1 MNSYRRKGFWAVTL
15 AIALAIAL
23 ATGPGADTAIE
34 PLAGTNLALGKTA
47 TFSLEPNYR
56 RCAGGDETDLFDGV
70 FWQPGATG
78 FWTDKGTVGW
88 KFGHLGVLIAVDLGD
103 VYAIDTIGFDTVSG
117 ASQVTFPAALL
128 VYVSDDGETWRYA
141 ADLIDE
147 VIPQDQ
153 YVRHRFVV
161 RGLQTRGRHVA
172 VYLAKGG
179 FYGFVD
185 EIEVMEGA
193 GEPSAVSFQGAG
205 IARSEIESD
214 ALERAEG
221 AVQKNID
228 LYFLQA
234 ARAQVAS
241 VEGGDTA
248 TVLRQ
253 LEALEKRVFDDG
265 NNAEMDYSGGLPYT
279 EVGRRICAAMGAYF
293 SSGDGRA
300 ALLWQPTGSM
310 WSHRTSPFARPAEAV
325 APDLHADMM
334 IGEYEP
340 VAFNVSNNTAEPMA
354 IQVEVDEMRGADG
367 DLWPEAQIARYIATH
382 VVGSGF
388 LFFDD
393 ALPPLGDGGATIPPG
408 MTRQVW
414 LVLHARGVAPQQYEG
429 RVVVAVGDATFELPL
444 SATVYPVEM
453 PADPRYTAQSWGYFT
468 WTPSKGYEQQ
478 AAAELERCYA
488 NAHVLHHAY
497 IPWPRVDEAT
507 GQLVRPVE
515 VDFTRL
521 DEMLAYRP
529 YVRQWLLWTG
539 FEFGFLDL
547 NYHRASDVPQV
558 GTPEHEA
565 LFKEWVRQIRD
576 HMRARGFPTDRWAF
590 YWVDEPADAGFEK
603 YVVPSS
609 NLAKEVDPTILVWED
624 HYISLE
630 MLEKHPDAIDI
641 HCCSLRYYREHP
653 EILEHVLAEE
663 QAGAHYVM
671 GSSKAS
677 DPHQYYRLHHMAAVE
692 LGLDGAGMWVWGD
705 DGGQFNDY
713 AGPYPSYGMVYA
725 TPHGPITGKRREAWR
740 EGIEDVELWRHL
752 GRVAARTGDA
762 RLARLHREGPAR
774 LVGRK
779 AGRADLVEVDQ
790 HSGTPEVLME
800 LRLEVLKAVAAALA
814 K

>member
-1 MNSYRRKGFWAVTL
+1 MNSYLRKGFWAVTL
-15 AIALAIAL
+15 AIALA
-23 ATGPGADTAIE
+23 TGAGADTAIE

-88 KFGHLGVLIAVDLGD
+88 KFGRHGVLIAVDLGD
-103 VYAIDTIGFDTVSG
+103 VYAIDTIGFDTASG

-193 GEPSAVSFQGAG
+193 GDPSAVSFQGAG

-265 NNAEMDYSGGLPYT
+265 NTAEMDYLGGLPYT

-293 SSGDGRA
+293 SRGDGRA

-354 IQVEVDEMRGADG
+354 IQVEVDEMRGAEG

-453 PADPRYTAQSWGYFT
+453 PADPTYTAQSWGYFT

-515 VDFTRL
+515 VDFARL

-558 GTPEHEA
+558 GTSFISFNNKNGVFSPKDNPDAHMLRTAAAHAIDHEGIHQAIFHGQSSSAIGFYSKHSPWYSDNIESWPEYDLDKAKSLLKKAKGGDAKITLVARDAYSYMHQSGEIVHSMLQEA
-565 LFKEWVRQIRD
+565 GFNVTFEIHDYGVLNKKYKTGDFDMDSSANSYRLDPDIWYARAFLSTSSYNKKRFGYKNEKVDQIILAAKIEPDQKKRHQMYAD
-576 HMRARGFPTDRWAF
+576 
-590 YWVDEPADAGFEK
+590 VDSIVNKDVPILYSHYVPLIEAGAKNLQGYEPAFPGPFQ
-603 YVVPSS
+603 Y
-609 NLAKEVDPTILVWED
+609 WGGG
-624 HYISLE
+624 
-630 MLEKHPDAIDI
+630 
-641 HCCSLRYYREHP
+641 LRT
-653 EILEHVLAEE
+653 AW
-663 QAGAHYVM
+663 M
-671 GSSKAS
+671 AS
-677 DPHQYYRLHHMAAVE
+677 T
-692 LGLDGAGMWVWGD
+692 
-705 DGGQFNDY
+705 
-713 AGPYPSYGMVYA
+713 S
-725 TPHGPITGKRREAWR
+725 
-740 EGIEDVELWRHL
+740 
-752 GRVAARTGDA
+752 
-762 RLARLHREGPAR
+762 
-774 LVGRK
+774 
-779 AGRADLVEVDQ
+779 
-790 HSGTPEVLME
+790 
-800 LRLEVLKAVAAALA
+800 
-814 K
+814 